1 VDQPDDAPVFQRWP
15 LYLWGL
21 TTLTL
26 LALARAQDTVIR
38 LAVQE
43 YHQYE
48 MKALPWGADLLV
60 GCRTALWILPIA
72 ASLSGVRFVWRA
84 DPVKMNLWAI
94 VIVLLTLLYASVV
107 GVALFSPFFRITPS
121 LSK

>member
-1 VDQPDDAPVFQRWP
+1 
-15 LYLWGL
+15 
-21 TTLTL
+21 
-26 LALARAQDTVIR
+26 
-38 LAVQE
+38 
-43 YHQYE
+43 
-48 MKALPWGADLLV
+48 MKSLPWGADLLV

-72 ASLSGVRFVWRA
+72 ASVSGIRFVWRA

-107 GVALFSPFFRITPS
+107 GVALFSPFFRVTTS